1 MKKIRHIA
9 LSVVLALAAGS
20 ATARSAEIFEPQ
32 QVLWTSSANHTQQQ
46 LRDRIVAAGQ
56 SLGWLVSKEEP
67 GRLELQYDKQ
77 GKHHVTIAVEYD
89 TQGYKISCLN
99 SVNLNFEDTGGVRKI
114 HPNYNRWIRNLMKR
128 IGAA

>member
-9 LSVVLALAAGS
+9 LSVVLALAEGGAI
-20 ATARSAEIFEPQ
+20 ARSAEIFEPQ
-32 QVLWTSSANHTQQQ
+32 QILWTSSANRTQQQ

-89 TQGYKISCLN
+89 TQGYKISYLH
-99 SVNLNFEDTGGVRKI
+99 SVNLNFEDMGGARKI

-128 IGAA
+128 IGTV